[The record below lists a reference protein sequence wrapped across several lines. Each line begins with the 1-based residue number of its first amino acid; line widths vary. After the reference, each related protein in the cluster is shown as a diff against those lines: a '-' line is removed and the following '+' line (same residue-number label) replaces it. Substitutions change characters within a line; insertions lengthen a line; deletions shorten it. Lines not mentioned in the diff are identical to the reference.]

1 MAKNQ
6 YVSERGGYTFRTQV
20 FTTTDEDGD
29 AIADSDLTI
38 EKGETARVRSIQG
51 VKLIV
56 DKKTA

>member
-38 EKGETARVRSIQG
+38 
-51 VKLIV
+51 
-56 DKKTA
+56 